1 MHKLNAMFIA
11 ATLFSGSTVAG
22 ENNATG
28 SWHQDDIANR
38 CGDSHYSMFEGVRLT
53 EHQRQQMRDLMSQ
66 ARLDIPRINVS
77 EMEQLHA
84 LVTAEN
90 FDEPAVRAQMEKMS
104 RQNVV
109 RQVEMAKVR
118 NQMYNLLTP
127 EQRQILNQNHQQRLA
142 EMASQISEMMPS
154 SAQKPVQSVTLK

>member
-1 MHKLNAMFIA
+1 MRKLNAMFFA

-22 ENNATG
+22 ENIATG

-53 EHQRQQMRDLMSQ
+53 EHQRRQMRDLMSQ
-66 ARLDIPRINVS
+66 ARLDIPRINLS
-77 EMEQLHA
+77 EMEQLHT
-84 LVTAEN
+84 LVTAET
-90 FDEPAVRAQMEKMS
+90 FDEPAVRAQTEKMAHE
-104 RQNVV
+104 NVI
-109 RQVEMAKVR
+109 RQVEMARVR

-127 EQRQILNQNHQQRLA
+127 EQRQILNQKHQQRLD
-142 EMASQISEMMPS
+142 EMASQISDMNQS